1 MSVITDV
8 AVIGAGPYGLSIAAH
23 LSGLGIDFK
32 IIGKAMHT
40 WRNHMPKGMFLKSAG
55 LSATMFD
62 PEGKFSLKQY
72 CEAYD
77 IPYRDEGLPISLE
90 LFAQYGMAFQ
100 KHYAP
105 DLIEA
110 YVTTLSQTHEG
121 FELRLDDGS
130 EYYARNVVI
139 AVGIDF
145 FRHLP
150 APLRALPKHG
160 YSHSGEHFAL
170 DKFSGQEVIVIG
182 SGSSAIDMAV
192 LLHEANAK
200 VDLVARRSELSF
212 GTEEGDTRTVLDRL
226 LAPMS
231 GLGPGWM
238 NLLCCDAPW
247 LFRYLPESLR
257 LKTVKNFL
265 GPSGG
270 WFIKNR
276 LQPVPTHLGYELQD
290 CYAEGDRPHLRF
302 VNKQGE
308 TKVMSAD
315 HVIAATGYKPD
326 VNRINFIRPELID
339 QLDQVGMTP
348 RLNKHFESSVKGLYF
363 AGPAIANSFGP
374 VMRFAIGSGFAARQ
388 ITRHLARRA
397 RPNVFPRPAP
407 ATTMPRKQYQP

>member
-8 AVIGAGPYGLSIAAH
+8 AIIGAGPYGLSIAAH
-23 LSGLGIDFK
+23 LSGLDIDFK

-62 PEGKFSLKQY
+62 PQGKFSLKQY
-72 CEAYD
+72 CEAHD

-100 KHYAP
+100 KHFAP

-110 YVTTLSQTHEG
+110 YVTHLVQSQEG
-121 FELRLDDGS
+121 FEIRLDDGS
-130 EYYARNVVI
+130 IHHARNVVV

-160 YSHSGEHFAL
+160 YSHSAEHFAL
-170 DKFSGQEVIVIG
+170 DKFAGQEVIVIG

-192 LLHEANAK
+192 LLHEVNAN
-200 VDLVARRSELSF
+200 VHLVARRPELSF
-212 GTEEGDTRTVLDRL
+212 GTEEGDSRTVLDRL
-226 LAPMS
+226 MAPMS

-257 LKTVKNFL
+257 LKTVKDFL

-270 WFIKNR
+270 WFIKKR
-276 LQPVPTHLGYELQD
+276 LQPVPVHLGYELKD
-290 CYAEGDRPHLRF
+290 CGAEDNRPCLRF

-308 TKVMSAD
+308 TKVMRAD

-326 VNRINFIRPELID
+326 VNRIGFISQELIGK
-339 QLDQVGMTP
+339 LDQVSMTP
-348 RLNKHFESSVKGLYF
+348 RLNKYFESSVQGLYF

-374 VMRFAIGSGFAARQ
+374 VMRFAIGAGFAARQ
-388 ITRHLARRA
+388 ITQHLARRVSPVA
-397 RPNVFPRPAP
+397 SPGLVPS
-407 ATTMPRKQYQP
+407 TLPRKQYQS

>member
-8 AVIGAGPYGLSIAAH
+8 AIIGAGPYGLSIAAH
-23 LSGLGIDFK
+23 LSGQGIDFK

-62 PEGKFSLKQY
+62 PDGKFSLKQY
-72 CEAYD
+72 CEEHD

-90 LFAQYGMAFQ
+90 LFAQYGIAFQ
-100 KHYAP
+100 QRYAP

-110 YVTTLSQTHEG
+110 YVTKLAQTHEG
-121 FELRLDDGS
+121 FEIRLDDDS
-130 EYYARNVVI
+130 VHYARKVI
-139 AVGIDF
+139 VAVGIDF

-150 APLRALPKHG
+150 SPLRALPQHT
-160 YSHSGEHFAL
+160 YSHSAEHFAL
-170 DKFSGQEVIVIG
+170 DKFAGQEVIVIG

-192 LLHEANAK
+192 LLHEVDAK
-200 VDLVARRSELSF
+200 VQLVARRPELSF
-212 GTEEGDTRTVLDRL
+212 GTEEGDTRTILDRL
-226 LAPMS
+226 VAPMS

-276 LQPVPTHLGYELQD
+276 LQPVPVLLGHELKD
-290 CYAEGDRPHLRF
+290 CYVEDNRPHLRF
-302 VNKQGE
+302 VDKQGE
-308 TKVMSAD
+308 AKIMSAD

-326 VNRINFIRPELID
+326 VNRISFISQELVD
-339 QLDQVGMTP
+339 KLDQVHSTP
-348 RLNKHFESSVKGLYF
+348 RLDKNFESSVKGLYF

-374 VMRFAIGSGFAARQ
+374 VMRFAIGSGFAAKQ
-388 ITRHLARRA
+388 IQQHLARSV
-397 RPNVFPRPAP
+397 RPVVSTGLAP
-407 ATTMPRKQYQP
+407 SNMPRKQYQT

>member
-1 MSVITDV
+1 MKAMTEVVI
-8 AVIGAGPYGLSIAAH
+8 IGAGPYGLSIAAH
-23 LSGLGIDFK
+23 LSGQGIDFK

-72 CEAYD
+72 CEENGIA
-77 IPYRDEGLPISLE
+77 YRDEGLPISLD
-90 LFAQYGMAFQ
+90 LFTQYGVAFQ
-100 KHYAP
+100 QKFAP

-110 YVTTLSQTHEG
+110 YVTHLSRTPEG
-121 FELRLDDGS
+121 FEIKLDDDS
-130 EYYARNVVI
+130 VHHARNVVV

-145 FRHLP
+145 FRHIP
-150 APLRALPKHG
+150 APLRMLPSHM

-170 DKFSGQEVIVIG
+170 DKFSGDEVIVIG

-192 LLHEANAK
+192 LLHEENAK
-200 VDLVARRSELSF
+200 IDLIARRSELSF
-212 GTEEGDTRTVLDRL
+212 GSDEGDSRTLVNRV

-257 LKTVKNFL
+257 LKTVKDFL

-276 LQPVPTHLGYELQD
+276 LKPVPVHLGYELKD
-290 CYAEGDRPHLRF
+290 CSAENDRPHLSF
-302 VNKQGE
+302 VSKHGE

-326 VNRINFIRPELID
+326 VNRISFISRDLIG
-339 QLDQVGMTP
+339 QLDQVNSTP
-348 RLNKHFESSVKGLYF
+348 RLSKHFESSVKGLYF

-374 VMRFAIGSGFAARQ
+374 VMRFAIGSGFAARK
-388 ITRHLARRA
+388 ISEHLARRV
-397 RPNVFPRPAP
+397 RSVSPLGLAP
-407 ATTMPRKQYQP
+407 SNLPRKQYQN